1 MVPRALVALRA
12 PVLLVCGIA
21 LADAVVSR
29 PRGQNVLL
37 ITIDT
42 LRADHMGLYGYARP
56 TTPRIDAWF
65 REGRL
70 FERAYSTEANTSP
83 SIASVLTGLLPQ
95 EHGVRLLHQL
105 LPERNRLLPDLLPA
119 RFQTAAVVSNSVL
132 ADEAMGMGRRFD
144 HYDDFVDESEPYRR
158 VFERSAEKT
167 TEAAIRWLQE
177 ERVPGQPVF
186 LWVHY
191 IDPHGPYHPP
201 PTWPRS
207 FTHATPLPIDVTRL
221 YAYQREPG
229 VTDGLAYVD
238 AYDEEIAYLDASLG
252 RLLDVWASTM
262 EPSGSLAILTADHGE
277 SMMEHERWFTHG
289 YHVYEE
295 IVRVP
300 LLMRGAG
307 VPSGRSRMLASGID
321 VAPTI
326 LRFAGVPVPA
336 NLRGEDLRAAP
347 DTPSRPRTVFAGGT
361 WDTFQWRAAVRGD
374 QKTMVRLLRGERT
387 VLERRRYDLTS
398 DPREE
403 TPGEWPADDVAGAE
417 LVALC
422 ESDPD
427 PGGLPLA
434 LAQGIVLTAPK
445 VDPRASPAAWE
456 RLRSLGYVQ

>member
-1 MVPRALVALRA
+1 M
-12 PVLLVCGIA
+12 LLV
-21 LADAVVSR
+21 
-29 PRGQNVLL
+29 
-37 ITIDT
+37 TIDT
-42 LRADHMGLYGYARP
+42 LRADHVGLYGYARP

-65 REGRL
+65 REGRV

-207 FTHATPLPIDVTRL
+207 FTHATPVPIDVTRL
-221 YAYQREPG
+221 HAYQREPG

-262 EPSGSLAILTADHGE
+262 EPSRSLAILTADHGE

-307 VPSGRSRMLASGID
+307 VPPGRSRMLASGID

-347 DTPSRPRTVFAGGT
+347 DTPSMRAHGVRRRDVGQLPVAGGDPRRPEDDGAPPPRPADGARAPPLRPDERPRRGDAGRVAGG
-361 WDTFQWRAAVRGD
+361 
-374 QKTMVRLLRGERT
+374 
-387 VLERRRYDLTS
+387 RRRRCGA
-398 DPREE
+398 PRALRER
-403 TPGEWPADDVAGAE
+403 PGSRRPAAGPRAGDRAHGTE
-417 LVALC
+417 GRPAR
-422 ESDPD
+422 E
-427 PGGLPLA
+427 PGGV
-434 LAQGIVLTAPK
+434 GAP
-445 VDPRASPAAWE
+445 AIA
-456 RLRSLGYVQ
+456 RLRSVARARVADQRPPGLQSIGRGA